1 MYIRYR
7 MKYWNLLPCDVQ
19 DRVLANYKWS
29 IGFISYEEGTH
40 EELWDTMHPFLEA
53 RGEYAAGSWRGDPV
67 YEKFLILRPDGR
79 ITVLD
84 EFFPA

>member
-1 MYIRYR
+1 

-19 DRVLANYKWS
+19 DRILANYKWS
-29 IGFISYEEGTH
+29 VGFISYEEGTH
-40 EELWDTMHPFLEA
+40 TEFWDAVHPFLCT
-53 RGEYAAGSWRGDPV
+53 RGKYPAGSWRGDPV
-67 YEKFLILRPDGR
+67 YEKFLILRPDAR